1 MESGHMQVIV
11 GSHEI
16 VQSDE
21 LFEDCD
27 TFLRHNLKILFTRKF
42 WQIKIDYLGCQ
53 S

>member
-21 LFEDCD
+21 LFENCD
-27 TFLRHNLKILFTRKF
+27 TFLRHNLKILFYE
-42 WQIKIDYLGCQ
+42 KILANKN
-53 S
+53 